1 MKPSLVPQG
10 SAHGQT
16 KSPLVKLPREPRSP
30 ISEVWIIAGWV
41 LILMK
46 CTVLWWAI
54 NTYNVPIHP
63 MWIVGPTVAFAALA
77 TALYVWRD

>member
-1 MKPSLVPQG
+1 MNPTVVPQS
-10 SAHGQT
+10 SALGQSKT
-16 KSPLVKLPREPRSP
+16 SLDKLPREPRSP
-30 ISEVWIIAGWV
+30 ISEAWIIGGWV

-54 NTYNVPIHP
+54 NAYSVPIHP
-63 MWIVGPTVAFAALA
+63 MWIVGPTIAFAALT